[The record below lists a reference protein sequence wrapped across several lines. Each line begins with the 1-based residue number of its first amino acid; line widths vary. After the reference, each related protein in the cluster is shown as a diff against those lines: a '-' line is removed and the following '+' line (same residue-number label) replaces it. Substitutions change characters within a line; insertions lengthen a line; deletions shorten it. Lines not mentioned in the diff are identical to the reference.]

1 MSFFNFDY
9 KKVLVFFFLVVIPL
23 ISANLTHDPNQ
34 THWSLSPFSLIGQGI
49 QRSYF
54 KISSGVRGTT
64 QMYLNLIDT
73 KKKNKYLLQTNEE
86 LRAQLGALTELKLE
100 NQRFNKLLKFKKT
113 SSMDL
118 LATKVIASNIMPD
131 HSALIIDKGYK
142 QGIKKNMAAITPGG
156 VVGYVVESLPK
167 TSKVLLLTDRYMVV
181 DAIIQRSR
189 SRALLEGHSKKL
201 SQLRHIE
208 SGADIKVGDKIVTS
222 GLHKVFP
229 KGFPVGQVINI
240 EKGTQNTIKQILVKP
255 AIDPYKTEEL
265 FVILNTNGEDL
276 EPKAVTEEEELA
288 TIQKNEIKLQ
298 KEVEALNENN
308 EAVTQ

>member
-73 KKKNKYLLQTNEE
+73 KKKNKVLLQTNEE

-100 NQRFNKLLKFKKT
+100 NQRFNKLLEFKKT
-113 SSMDL
+113 SNMKL
-118 LATKVIASNIMPD
+118 LATKVIASNILPD

-156 VVGYVVESLPK
+156 VVGYVVESLPT
-167 TSKVLLLTDRYMVV
+167 TSKVLLITDRYMVIDSIV
-181 DAIIQRSR
+181 QRSR
-189 SRALLEGHSKKL
+189 SRALVEGHSKKL

-208 SGADIKVGDKIVTS
+208 SGADIKMGDQIVTS

-229 KGFPVGQVINI
+229 KGFPIGQIINI

-255 AIDPYKTEEL
+255 AVDPYKTEEL
-265 FVILNTNGEDL
+265 FVILNANGEDL
-276 EPKAVTEEEELA
+276 EPEVITEEEELA
-288 TIQKNEIKLQ
+288 LIQKKEIMQ
-298 KEVEALNENN
+298 QQTKELNSSQEPS
-308 EAVTQ
+308 TQ